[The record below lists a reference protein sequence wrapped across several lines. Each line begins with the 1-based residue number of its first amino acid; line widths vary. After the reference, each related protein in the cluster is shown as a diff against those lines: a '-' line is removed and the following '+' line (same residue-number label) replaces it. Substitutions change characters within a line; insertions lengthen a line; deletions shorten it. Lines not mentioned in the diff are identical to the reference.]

1 MIIPAHELPLIDP
14 YVSEGVRVL
23 EFGDK
28 RNPNGLYRTWYES
41 RGAVYTCTDI
51 NGRNGA
57 IAQDVRL
64 PFDFGQFDVV
74 TNFGFSE
81 HVSVQAPFWQNAYN
95 ATAVNGLM
103 VGTLPKPHHWPHHGW
118 SYWHPMEEFYWEWA
132 ELNGMEVLALHDCG
146 PGDPIKRMWGFAMR
160 RLTKAE
166 HLWQPRL
173 GSRFW
178 KNPNWQIPAD
188 DTVYYGAA

>member
-1 MIIPAHELPLIDP
+1 MIIPAHELPLIEA
-14 YVSEGVRVL
+14 YATHGARVL
-23 EFGDK
+23 EHGNK
-28 RNPNGLYRTWYES
+28 KNPSGIYRDWYES
-41 RGAVYTCTDI
+41 RGCTYTSLDI

-57 IAQDVRL
+57 IKQDVRL
-64 PFDFGQFDVV
+64 PFDLGQFDVV

-118 SYWHPMEEFYWEWA
+118 SYWHPMEEFYREWA
-132 ELNGMEVLALHDCG
+132 DLNGMEILTLEDCG
-146 PGDPIKRMWGFAMR
+146 PGDPIKRMWGFVMR

-166 HLWQPRL
+166 HVWQPRL